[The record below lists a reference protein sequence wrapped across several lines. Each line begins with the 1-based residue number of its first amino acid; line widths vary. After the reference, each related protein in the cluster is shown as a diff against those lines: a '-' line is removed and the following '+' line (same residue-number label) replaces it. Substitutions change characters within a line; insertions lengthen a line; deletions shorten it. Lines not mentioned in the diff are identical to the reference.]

1 MVIQIEQIDLQ
12 ITLMKKKKKKTFGLT
27 GFFLFLMLVVCSP
40 VLAVVE
46 QGILFTCKLF
56 GYFQ

>member
-12 ITLMKKKKKKTFGLT
+12 ITLMKKKKKPFGLT
-27 GFFLFLMLVVCSP
+27 GFFLMLVVCSP

>member
-12 ITLMKKKKKKTFGLT
+12 ITLIKKKKKPFGLT